1 MSNVINLLPFA
12 MPHRPFHASL
22 VPAKACRLLSRNIG
36 TGGVVARN
44 GCVAR
49 QQQWKASE
57 QIVANV
63 SCTTTAKL
71 RPPEKHHQHLYGNPQ
86 LAQPAPPTEQKHR
99 APQRQR
105 NKNGSY
111 LDGLY
116 SPLRVQLRHPLL
128 VFSPVV
134 VVVVDHVPPLQGEWS
149 SRKGMLVRAA
159 ACGMSIIS
167 GKEIVA
173 TMPGQKVHI

>member
-1 MSNVINLLPFA
+1 MRGTAAAVEGLGTNCGKRIMHN
-12 MPHRPFHASL
+12 HREA
-22 VPAKACRLLSRNIG
+22 AATR
-36 TGGVVARN
+36 
-44 GCVAR
+44 
-49 QQQWKASE
+49 E
-57 QIVANV
+57 
-63 SCTTTAKL
+63 TT
-71 RPPEKHHQHLYGNPQ
+71 QHLYGNPQ

-134 VVVVDHVPPLQGEWS
+134 VVVVDHVPPLQGEWP